1 MIEDASEEE
10 DSTEDKGGQIPAVAD
25 GGDLNQTAK
34 VEKDLDHQEG
44 TEAESLE

>member
-1 MIEDASEEE
+1 MIEDTSEEE
-10 DSTEDKGGQIPAVAD
+10 DGTEDKGGQISVVD
-25 GGDLNQTAK
+25 GEDLNQTAK